1 MVQSKQVI
9 VVGAGLSGLC
19 CARTLQRA
27 GVEAH
32 IYEASDGVG
41 GRVRT
46 DTWEGFLLDRGFQV
60 LFTAYPA
67 IREEMDLDALR
78 LQAFT
83 PGAIICRASEKHML
97 VDPRRAPAHLLAAAM
112 SPLMSV
118 SDKLRAFQLAMTI
131 GKRTVPE
138 IFTMEDQTLG
148 AYLQKSGFSGM
159 FLDQIVRPFF
169 GGIFLE
175 RQLETSVR
183 MFAFVFKML
192 SEGDTAVPEA
202 GMGALG
208 QQLADSLAPG
218 TLHLNSP
225 VEALLWQGER
235 ITGIRLQDGT
245 EIIAD
250 RVVLATQ
257 ADVAARL
264 MGREFPVH
272 WRTSTTAYFALPEP
286 LDTGKLLVL
295 FPEAQYIN
303 HAVMMSNVAPSYA
316 PPGQHLLSVTLLGQT
331 DLPDEEIVRRITTD
345 LLLSFPEA
353 RPDTWRLLRIYRIP
367 WAQFAQPA
375 GIWEQLPDADTGIP
389 GLILAGEITQSS
401 SLHGALTAGRVAAQ
415 RAMA

>member
-1 MVQSKQVI
+1 MIQNKQIVI
-9 VVGAGLSGLC
+9 VGGGLSGLC

-32 IYEASDGVG
+32 VYEASDGVG

-46 DTWEGFLLDRGFQV
+46 DAHEGFLLDRGFQV

-67 IREEMDLDALR
+67 IREEMDIGALR
-78 LQAFT
+78 LQTFT
-83 PGAIICRASEKHML
+83 PGAIVCRASEKHVL

-112 SPLMSV
+112 SPLLSI
-118 SDKLRAFQLAMTI
+118 SDKLRAFQLAVAI
-131 GKRTVPE
+131 SRRTLPE
-138 IFTMEDQTLG
+138 IFTMEDRTLG
-148 AYLQKSGFSGM
+148 TYLRECGFSGA

-175 RQLETSVR
+175 RHLETSVR

-208 QQLADSLAPG
+208 QQIADSLAPE
-218 TLHLNSP
+218 TLHLNCP

-235 ITGIRLQDGT
+235 VTGIRLQDGT
-245 EIIAD
+245 EITAE

-264 MGREFPVH
+264 MGRELPVQ

-286 LDTGKLLVL
+286 LYAGKLLLL

-303 HAVMMSNVAPSYA
+303 HAVMMSTVAPSYA

-331 DLPDEEIVRRITTD
+331 ELPDEEIVRRITAD
-345 LLLSFPEA
+345 LLLSFPDA
-353 RPDTWRLLRIYRIP
+353 QTDTWRLLRIYRIP

-375 GIWEQLPDADTGIP
+375 GIWEQLPGADTGIP

-401 SLHGALTAGRVAAQ
+401 SLHGALTAGRIAAQ
-415 RAMA
+415 RAVA